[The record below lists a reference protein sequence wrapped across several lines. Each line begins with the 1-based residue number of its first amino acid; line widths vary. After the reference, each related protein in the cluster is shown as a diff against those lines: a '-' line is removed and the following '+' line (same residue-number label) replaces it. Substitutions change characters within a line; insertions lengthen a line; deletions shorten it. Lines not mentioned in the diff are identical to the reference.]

1 MILNIDMKLLLN
13 IIKWL
18 LILLTILLIG
28 YLLGIFLFHDTAFYL
43 NEKYHIY
50 AIIQV
55 VHVAASLSALFVI
68 WSSPLYDKWKK
79 IDQTLLVVFLSIFGL
94 WIWYNKY
101 RRSYLKYAQENT
113 IH

>member
-1 MILNIDMKLLLN
+1 MKVLLN
-13 IIKWL
+13 LIKWL

-28 YLLGIFLFHDTAFYL
+28 YLLGIFLFHDTAFYI

-50 AIIQV
+50 AVIQV
-55 VHVAASLSALFVI
+55 VHLAASLSALFII
-68 WSSPLYDKWKK
+68 WSRPIYDKWKK

-101 RRSYLKYAQENT
+101 SKVYLKYDDENNLR
-113 IH
+113 